1 MTVLLALRR
10 IGPYHHAR
18 FRAAAARLPLVVL
31 ETRPASQEYPWDFV
45 PTGGGYRIERLQG
58 AAGPE
63 VDPPRAPLDRQLAA
77 LLRQHRPAVVVTVGW
92 ADRASSRLLLAAQA
106 RQLPL
111 VIVSDSRRADRPRPW
126 WLEQPKRWL
135 LRCHSAA
142 LVAGR
147 ESRAYL
153 LDLGFPAAAIHQPW
167 DVVDNA
173 VFAAAAD
180 DPPAQP
186 PSLLC
191 VARFLPRKNHRLLLQ
206 AYGAYQAAGGRW
218 GLLLVGDGPEEPQV
232 RRAIAALPDPGRVSL
247 RRFQQLD
254 DLRRLYGAASGFVL
268 PSLVD
273 QWGLVVNEAMAAG
286 LPVLVSR
293 GAGCAVDLVDEGR
306 TGWTFDPDDPVA
318 LTRLLHLLEA
328 LPPLSREHQRQA
340 AAQRL
345 RRFDPEAFA
354 TGLDAAVATA
364 LAHPRRSRL
373 GALVARLR

>member
-18 FRAAAARLPLVVL
+18 FQAAAARLSLVVL
-31 ETRPASQEYPWDFV
+31 ETRPDSQEYPWAF
-45 PTGGGYRIERLQG
+45 TASGGGYRIERLHG

-63 VDPPRAPLDRQLAA
+63 VDPPRARLDGQLAA
-77 LLRQHRPAVVVTVGW
+77 LLRHHRPAVVVTVGW
-92 ADRASSRLLLAAQA
+92 ADRAYRRLMLAAQA
-106 RQLPL
+106 RGLPL

-126 WLEQPKRWL
+126 WLEEPKRCL

-153 LDLGFPAAAIHQPW
+153 EELGFPAAAIHQPW

-173 VFAAAAD
+173 VFAAAA
-180 DPPAQP
+180 PGPAQP
-186 PSLLC
+186 PRLLC
-191 VARFLPRKNHRLLLQ
+191 VARFVPRKNHRLLLR

-218 GLLLVGDGPEEPQV
+218 GLQLVGDGPGEPLV
-232 RRAIAALPDPGRVSL
+232 RREIERLPDPGRVSL
-247 RRFQQLD
+247 LPFQQLE
-254 DLRRLYGAASGFVL
+254 DLRRLYAAASGFVL

-293 GAGCAVDLVDEGR
+293 GAGCAVDLIEDGA
-306 TGWTFDPDDPVA
+306 TGWSFDPGDPAA
-318 LTRLLHLLEA
+318 LTQLLHRLEA
-328 LPPLSREHQRQA
+328 LPPDRRDRLRQA
-340 AAQRL
+340 AAARL

-354 TGLDAAVATA
+354 AGLEAAVATA
-364 LAHPRRSRL
+364 LASPRRSRL

>member
-18 FRAAAARLPLVVL
+18 FQAAAARLALVVL
-31 ETRPASQEYPWDFV
+31 ETRPASQEYPWEFT
-45 PTGGGYRIERLQG
+45 PAGGGYRVERLRG

-63 VDPPRAPLDRQLAA
+63 VDPPRACLDAQLAA
-77 LLRQHRPAVVVTVGW
+77 LLQQHQPAVVVTVGW
-92 ADRASSRLLLAAQA
+92 ADGAYRRLLLAAQA
-106 RQLPL
+106 RHVPL

-126 WLEQPKRWL
+126 WLEHPKRCL
-135 LRCHSAA
+135 LQSYSAA

-153 LDLGFPAAAIHQPW
+153 HDLGFPAAAIHQPW
-167 DVVDNA
+167 DVVDNGL
-173 VFAAAAD
+173 FAAAAA

-186 PSLLC
+186 PRLLC

-218 GLLLVGDGPEEPQV
+218 GLQLVGDGPEEPQL
-232 RRAIAALPDPGRVSL
+232 RRTIAALPDPDRVTL
-247 RRFQQLD
+247 LRFQQLD

-268 PSLVD
+268 PSRVD

-293 GAGCAVDLVDEGR
+293 GAGCAVDLIEEGR
-306 TGWTFDPDDPVA
+306 TGWTFDPGDPAA
-318 LTRLLHLLEA
+318 LTRLLHRLEA
-328 LPPLSREHQRQA
+328 FPAASRDRLRQA
-340 AAQRL
+340 AAEWL
-345 RRFDPEAFA
+345 RGFDPEAFA
-354 TGLDAAVATA
+354 TGLEAAVATA

>member
-31 ETRPASQEYPWDFV
+31 ETRPASQEYPWDFT
-45 PTGGGYRIERLQG
+45 PTGGGYAIERLVG

-63 VDPPRAPLDRQLAA
+63 VDPPRGCLDRQLAA
-77 LLRQHRPAVVVTVGW
+77 LLQRHRPAVVVTVGW
-92 ADRASSRLLLAAQA
+92 ADRAYRRLLLAAQA
-106 RQLPL
+106 RRLPL

-126 WLEQPKRWL
+126 WFEQPKRWL

-147 ESRAYL
+147 ESRSYL
-153 LDLGFPAAAIHQPW
+153 HDLGFPAAAIHQPW

-173 VFAAAAD
+173 VFAGATG
-180 DPPAQP
+180 PPARP
-186 PSLLC
+186 PQLLC
-191 VARFLPRKNHRLLLQ
+191 VARFVPRKNHRLLLQ

-218 GLLLVGDGPEEPQV
+218 GLWLVGDGPEEPQL
-232 RRAIAALPDPGRVSL
+232 RRAIAALPDPDRVHL
-247 RRFQQLD
+247 LPFQQLD

-293 GAGCAVDLVDEGR
+293 GAGCAVDLIEEGT
-306 TGWTFDPDDPVA
+306 TGWSFDPGDPAA
-318 LTRLLHLLEA
+318 LTELLHRLEA
-328 LPPLSREHQRQA
+328 LSSDRRDRLRQA
-340 AAQRL
+340 AAARL
-345 RRFDPEAFA
+345 QRFDPEAFA
-354 TGLDAAVATA
+354 AGLEAAVATA